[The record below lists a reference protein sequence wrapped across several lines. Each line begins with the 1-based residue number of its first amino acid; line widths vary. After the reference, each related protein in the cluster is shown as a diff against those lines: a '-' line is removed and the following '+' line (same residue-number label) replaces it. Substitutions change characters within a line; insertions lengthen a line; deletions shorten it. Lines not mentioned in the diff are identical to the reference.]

1 MRARQLSAIAIAMA
15 SATAAAA
22 CRGEPPLE
30 VTIQPLPRT
39 DVVFQIP
46 EAPDWMGWHF
56 GLAISDA
63 SGVAPRIERIEL
75 SHLAGERTIMRTL
88 LGPEVVIAHREHD
101 PKYLIVRDLDFR
113 MKESLRVNA
122 VEVRAF
128 VGERGSAT
136 VRVPIERY
144 IQKNEYRLPLDGCWY
159 VSSGHDLGH
168 EHRRWYNRAHFA
180 WDLVRVDQNGLPFG
194 GEGKRIEDYYSFG
207 QVVVAPADGTV
218 VFAEDRHADNVP
230 GIVGETE
237 LVNSVLID
245 HGSGEHTKLAHLQQG
260 SLLVKAGEEVSRG
273 QPIARV
279 GNSGMSDGPHLHFHL
294 QETAFDAN
302 GRVVDE
308 RPLPMLIGRFR
319 VRPKRGDFVCAE

>member
-1 MRARQLSAIAIAMA
+1 MRAVLLSAIAIA
-15 SATAAAA
+15 A
-22 CRGEPPLE
+22 CTEPPLA
-30 VTIQPLPRT
+30 VTIKPLPRT
-39 DVVFQIP
+39 DRVFQIP

-56 GLAISDA
+56 GLAIADE
-63 SGVAPRIERIEL
+63 SGTAPTIERIEL

-88 LGPEVVIAHREHD
+88 LGPEMVIAYREYD

-113 MKESLRVNA
+113 MKESLRVTA

-128 VGERGSAT
+128 AGERAT
-136 VRVPIERY
+136 PPMRVPIERY

-180 WDLVRVDQNGLPFG
+180 WDLVRVDQNGLSFVE
-194 GEGKRIEDYYSFG
+194 EGRRVEDYFGFG
-207 QVVVAPADGTV
+207 QAVVAPADGTV

-237 LVNSVLID
+237 RVNYLLID
-245 HGSGEHTKLAHLQQG
+245 HGGGEQTKLAHLQQG
-260 SLLVKAGEEVSRG
+260 SLLVKAGEEVMRG

-279 GNSGMSDGPHLHFHL
+279 GNSGMSDAPHLHFHL
-294 QETAFDAN
+294 QETKFDAN

-319 VRPKRGDFVCAE
+319 VRPKRGDFICAE